1 MKKLGIVIGVLILVA
16 GCQRSVYR
24 FAEGGVYGT
33 TYHVSYQSDT
43 DYAVEIRQEMER
55 VNQSLSMFNKNSII
69 AKWNRGESDQVDS
82 LFMTMYEKAK
92 EVNRITD
99 GAFDVTIAPL
109 VNAWGFGFKN
119 EKLPSSEKIDSLLQ
133 LLKDEFCEEEISKR
147 RYLLEHRE
155 IIKTEVLFPNILEVN
170 IPSKVYVGIIGI
182 DRDDIITQ
190 SWSTPNKLK
199 KSASM
204 GKVLSKA
211 FELLK
216 ITYCRDWFTFEDK
229 ILSFRPLDNRD
240 EPLNKLVEIGT
251 VEEYSVNEFAN
262 VSFKYEEALL
272 HLINRSIEEL
282 ASYKNIQWL
291 PKEKYFRF
299 KPIGVPR
306 ERKITWKNKKMAT
319 RSVVAEVWNSEKKQ
333 ILYFRQLSFKIQSF
347 RSNEKWFI
355 SITPGWS
362 FTYDGYHSCKQESQL
377 IAQKKNLE
385 SNSSVYQHFMF
396 LSYCLT
402 NKLEDNETEYKYI
415 SFSSPFN
422 LTLNYTL
429 LYGN

>member
-1 MKKLGIVIGVLILVA
+1 MK
-16 GCQRSVYR
+16 
-24 FAEGGVYGT
+24 
-33 TYHVSYQSDT
+33 
-43 DYAVEIRQEMER
+43 
-55 VNQSLSMFNKNSII
+55 N
-69 AKWNRGESDQVDS
+69 
-82 LFMTMYEKAK
+82 
-92 EVNRITD
+92 
-99 GAFDVTIAPL
+99 
-109 VNAWGFGFKN
+109 
-119 EKLPSSEKIDSLLQ
+119 
-133 LLKDEFCEEEISKR
+133 EFCEEEISKR

-170 IPSKVYVGIIGI
+170 IPSKVYVGIIGV

-190 SWSTPNKLK
+190 SWSTPNKLR

-251 VEEYSVNEFAN
+251 VEEYSVNEFVN

-306 ERKITWKNKKMAT
+306 ERKITWKNKKWQRVLLLLKFGIAK
-319 RSVVAEVWNSEKKQ
+319 RSKFYILGNSHLK
-333 ILYFRQLSFKIQSF
+333 F
-347 RSNEKWFI
+347 
-355 SITPGWS
+355 
-362 FTYDGYHSCKQESQL
+362 
-377 IAQKKNLE
+377 NLLDQMKM
-385 SNSSVYQHFMF
+385 V
-396 LSYCLT
+396 
-402 NKLEDNETEYKYI
+402 YKYN
-415 SFSSPFN
+415 SRMEFY
-422 LTLNYTL
+422 L
-429 LYGN
+429 